1 MKQITLMIISA
12 FISLCVL
19 SCSKSELTPP
29 TLGQETMKLNKSSV
43 SLEYCKR
50 DTLKVMTAGVDQSKV
65 KYSLYPKESDVVQLA
80 GNVII
85 ARKRGTCQVIAES
98 EDGKVATCNVT
109 VTTEEYVRITELIIE
124 VNGAPMSSKDTL
136 RSKEYQTVDIR
147 VVGYKPANA
156 TNPVIKKTELWND
169 DRTTSSMGPNQQ
181 RVDGNYGNSYDDD
194 ITLRYKIWTDAKF
207 YDNTSLNLFKGNID
221 KKEVKIKFDTPEY
234 NDYYIEPDGS
244 VSGCPDYVHYYFKFR
259 FEAFPEDIVLTE
271 EEQKFKNEMEKYD
284 WCKSEINPRT
294 WKEMTLWSAEEHK
307 FVDYDYIAGKHKMC
321 VNYIFEIKP

>member
-12 FISLCVL
+12 FMSLCVL

-29 TLGQETMKLNKSSV
+29 TPGQETMKLNKSSV

-50 DTLKVMTAGVDQSKV
+50 DTLKVITAGVEQSKV
-65 KYSLYPKESDVVQLA
+65 KYSLYPKESNVVQLV

-85 ARKRGTCQVIAES
+85 ARKKGSCQVIAES

-109 VTTEEYVRITELIIE
+109 VTTEEYIRITELIIE
-124 VNGAPMSSKDTL
+124 VNSNPMSSKDTL

-169 DRTTSSMGPNQQ
+169 NRLYQESYK
-181 RVDGNYGNSYDDD
+181 GNTGNVFRDD
-194 ITLRYKIWTDAKF
+194 ITLQYKKWTDTKF
-207 YDNTSLNLFKGNID
+207 YDNTSLNLFKGNIN

-234 NDYYIEPDGS
+234 WSGTINSDGTS
-244 VSGCPDYVHYYFKFR
+244 RQVPDYNNYYFKFR

-271 EEQKFKNEMEKYD
+271 EEQKLKNEIEKYD
-284 WCKSEINPRT
+284 WCSVEVNAGTSKTMKWGAIDGYQS
-294 WKEMTLWSAEEHK
+294 
-307 FVDYDYIAGKHKMC
+307 VDYDYVASKHKMC
-321 VNYIFEIKP
+321 VNYMLEIKP

>member
-12 FISLCVL
+12 FMGLCVL

-29 TLGQETMKLNKSSV
+29 TPGQETMKLNKSSV

-50 DTLKVMTAGVDQSKV
+50 DTLKVMTAGVDQNKV

-85 ARKRGTCQVIAES
+85 ARKKGTCQVIAES
-98 EDGKVATCNVT
+98 EDGKVGTCNVT
-109 VTTEEYVRITELIIE
+109 VTTEEYVKITELIIE

-156 TNPVIKKTELWND
+156 TNPVIRKTELWND
-169 DRTTSSMGPNQQ
+169 NRYFYEPEN
-181 RVDGNYGNSYDDD
+181 GNLGNTFDDD
-194 ITLRYKIWTDAKF
+194 ITLKYKKWTDTKF
-207 YDNTSLNLFKGNID
+207 YDNTSLYLFKGNID

-234 NDYYIEPDGS
+234 WSYTMNPDGS
-244 VSGCPDYVHYYFKFR
+244 SAYGPDYNNYYFKFL
-259 FEAFPEDIVLTE
+259 FEAFPDDIVLTE
-271 EEQKFKNEMEKYD
+271 EEQKLKNEMERYD
-284 WCKSEINPRT
+284 WCKKEVNAGTSRT
-294 WKEMTLWSAEEHK
+294 AKWGGIDGLPS
-307 FVDYDYIAGKHKMC
+307 VDYNYIASKHKMC
-321 VNYIFEIKP
+321 VNYMFEIKP

>member
-12 FISLCVL
+12 FMSLCVL

-29 TLGQETMKLNKSSV
+29 TPGQETMKLNKSSV

-50 DTLKVMTAGVDQSKV
+50 DTLKVMTAGVDQGKV
-65 KYSLYPKESDVVQLA
+65 KYSLYPKESNVVQLA

-85 ARKRGTCQVIAES
+85 ARKKGTCQVIAES

-156 TNPVIKKTELWND
+156 TNPVIRKTELWDD

-181 RVDGNYGNSYDDD
+181 RVDGNYGNIFLDD
-194 ITLRYKIWTDAKF
+194 ITLRYKKWTDSKF

-221 KKEVKIKFDTPEY
+221 KKEVRIKFDTPEY
-234 NDYYIEPDGS
+234 WSDTMNPDGTS
-244 VSGCPDYVHYYFKFR
+244 RQAPDYNNYYFKFR

-271 EEQKFKNEMEKYD
+271 EEQKFKNEMEIYD
-284 WCKSEINPRT
+284 WCKAEVNPRT
-294 WKEMTLWSAEEHK
+294 WKEMKLGGIDGYQS
-307 FVDYDYIAGKHKMC
+307 VDYDYIAGKHKMC
-321 VNYIFEIKP
+321 VNYMFEIKP

>member
-12 FISLCVL
+12 FMSLCVL

-29 TLGQETMKLNKSSV
+29 TPGQETMKLNKSSV

-124 VNGAPMSSKDTL
+124 VNGNPMSSKDTL
-136 RSKEYQTVDIR
+136 QSKEYQTVDIR

-156 TNPVIKKTELWND
+156 TNPVIRKTELWND
-169 DRTTSSMGPNQQ
+169 NRYFYKPEN
-181 RVDGNYGNSYDDD
+181 GNLGNSFDYD
-194 ITLRYKIWTDAKF
+194 ITLKYKKWTDAKF

-221 KKEVKIKFDTPEY
+221 KKEVRIKFDTPKY
-234 NDYYIEPDGS
+234 SSGTVNPDGS
-244 VSGCPDYVHYYFKFR
+244 SRQDPDYNNYYFKFL

-284 WCKSEINPRT
+284 WCRLEVNAGTSRTVKWGAIDGYKS
-294 WKEMTLWSAEEHK
+294 
-307 FVDYDYIAGKHKMC
+307 VDYDYVASKHKMC
-321 VNYIFEIKP
+321 VNYMFEIKP

>member
-1 MKQITLMIISA
+1 MIISA
-12 FISLCVL
+12 FMSLCVL

-29 TLGQETMKLNKSSV
+29 TPGQETMKLNKSSV

-85 ARKRGTCQVIAES
+85 ARKKGTCQVIAES

-156 TNPVIKKTELWND
+156 TNPVIRKTELWND
-169 DRTTSSMGPNQQ
+169 NRYYQESYK
-181 RVDGNYGNSYDDD
+181 GNTGNTFDDD
-194 ITLRYKIWTDAKF
+194 ITLKYKKWTDTKF
-207 YDNTSLNLFKGNID
+207 YDNTSLYLFKGNID

-234 NDYYIEPDGS
+234 WSDTINPDGS
-244 VSGCPDYVHYYFKFR
+244 SKYNPDYNNYYFKFL
-259 FEAFPEDIVLTE
+259 FEAFPNDIVLTE
-271 EEQKFKNEMEKYD
+271 EEQKLKNEMERYD
-284 WCKSEINPRT
+284 WCRKEVNSETSKTAKWGGIDGLP
-294 WKEMTLWSAEEHK
+294 S
-307 FVDYDYIAGKHKMC
+307 VGYDYIAGKHKMC
-321 VNYIFEIKP
+321 VNFTYEIKP